1 IAYDHGDANTVD
13 PLGGSFF
20 VASLTD
26 EHEKSAVGNV
36 EQNDVI
42 GGAAKA
48 IEVGFMQ
55 DEIPRATYDHQLKI
69 ESREQIVVGVNR
81 FVEEES
87 RQEGLF
93 RVEDQIRQLQV
104 QKLQALKKERAQEKV
119 TDALMKLKEA
129 ARNGQNTMPFILD
142 AVESYA
148 TLGEIANVLRGIFG
162 EFRQ

>member
-1 IAYDHGDANTVD
+1 M
-13 PLGGSFF
+13 
-20 VASLTD
+20 
-26 EHEKSAVGNV
+26 
-36 EQNDVI
+36 EQIDVI
-42 GGAAKA
+42 GGAVKA

-55 DEIPRATYDHQLKI
+55 DEISRAAYDHQLKI

-93 RVEDQIRQLQV
+93 RVDDQIRQLQV